1 MSKTIVITG
10 ATSGI
15 GKATALLL
23 AQQGHTLW
31 LLNRSSTKTDELIAE
46 IRQTAPSAQL
56 HFVQLDL
63 TRLSTVYA
71 AAERLL
77 QLDRIDVLINN
88 AGGLTAKREVTADG
102 FETQFQMNHLGHFAL
117 TTALLPLLEKS
128 KARILNVSSEAH
140 RAGRIDFN
148 NLQSEKNYSSFQMY
162 ANVKL
167 MNALFTRELHKRY
180 SSRGIKAFALHPGVV
195 NTRFGDGLGKNRWM
209 WKLMSPFLITPEK
222 GAATSVFLA
231 TADVDA
237 LSGNYFKNAK
247 LHHFAKAARS
257 DASATSLW
265 EQSEKLLSH

>member
-23 AQQGHTLW
+23 AKQGHTLW

-46 IRQTAPSAQL
+46 IRKATPSAQL

-77 QLDRIDVLINN
+77 ELERIDVLINN
-88 AGGLTAKREVTADG
+88 AGGLTAKRELTVDG

-117 TTALLPLLEKS
+117 TKALLPLLEKS
-128 KARILNVSSEAH
+128 QARIINVSSEAH
-140 RAGRIDFN
+140 RAGRIQFN
-148 NLQSEKNYSSFQMY
+148 DLQSEKGYSSFQMY

-180 SSRGIKAFALHPGVV
+180 SAKGIKAFALHPGVV

-222 GAATSVFLA
+222 GAATSVYLA

-237 LSGNYFKNAK
+237 LSGHYFKNAK
-247 LHHFAKAARS
+247 KHHFAKAALS
-257 DASATSLW
+257 DESAATLW
-265 EQSEKLLSH
+265 EQSEKLLGH